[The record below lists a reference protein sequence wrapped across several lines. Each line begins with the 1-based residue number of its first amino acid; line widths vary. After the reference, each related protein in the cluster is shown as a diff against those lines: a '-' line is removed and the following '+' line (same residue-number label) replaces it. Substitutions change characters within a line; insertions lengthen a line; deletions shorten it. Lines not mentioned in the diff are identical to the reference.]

1 MGSIGKIAGGIGKS
15 ALGGAAKGGGINDIA
30 NLAKMGK
37 GKKGKKGK
45 KAEMMKMLTQMM
57 NQAKGSQGM

>member
-1 MGSIGKIAGGIGKS
+1 MGSVGKIAGGIGKK

-30 NLAKMGK
+30 GLAKMGK

-45 KAEMMKMLTQMM
+45 KAKMMQMLAQVM
-57 NQAKGSQGM
+57 NQAKGAQGM